1 MVARVVPEDTAMDAK
16 KIGETVIAAAIGA
29 ILPIVGAV
37 YVLGGRM
44 AELDRLREQVA
55 DLRTELRASQGEIAA
70 VRAESHKLQE
80 EIRTEMRVSLGEAL
94 QGLNRQIS
102 AAPVLALPSGS
113 SVLTDQART
122 KQELEQIQQWGKQQ
136 QRWTDELLKEMDE
149 VMNSITSFG
158 QPSAGPAAPA
168 GAEARPTDSKP

>member
-1 MVARVVPEDTAMDAK
+1 MDAR
-16 KIGETVIAAAIGA
+16 KISETVIAAAIGA

-55 DLRTELRASQGEIAA
+55 DLRSELRASQGEIAA
-70 VRAESHKLQE
+70 VRADSQKLQE
-80 EIRTEMRVSLGEAL
+80 EIRAEVRASLGEAL
-94 QGLNRQIS
+94 QDFNRQIS
-102 AAPVLALPSGS
+102 AAPVLALPSGN

-136 QRWTDELLKEMDE
+136 QRWMDQLGSQISKA
-149 VMNSITSFG
+149 VDSLASSIG
-158 QPSAGPAAPA
+158 EPGAGAAPPA
-168 GAEARPTDSKP
+168 GAEASPTDSKP

>member
-1 MVARVVPEDTAMDAK
+1 MDAK
-16 KIGETVIAAAIGA
+16 KISETVIAAAIGA

-70 VRAESHKLQE
+70 VRAESRKLQE
-80 EIRTEMRVSLGEAL
+80 ETRAEVRVSLGETL
-94 QGLNRQIS
+94 QDLNRQIS
-102 AAPVLALPSGS
+102 AAPVLALPSGN

-136 QRWTDELLKEMDE
+136 QRWMDQLGSQISKA
-149 VMNSITSFG
+149 VDSLASSIG
-158 QPSAGPAAPA
+158 EPGAGAAPPA
-168 GAEARPTDSKP
+168 GAEASPTDSKP

>member
-1 MVARVVPEDTAMDAK
+1 MDAK
-16 KIGETVIAAAIGA
+16 KISETVIAAAIGA

-70 VRAESHKLQE
+70 VRAESRKLQE
-80 EIRTEMRVSLGEAL
+80 EIRTEMRASLGEAL
-94 QGLNRQIS
+94 QELNRQIS
-102 AAPVLALPSGS
+102 AAPVLALPSGN

-122 KQELEQIQQWGKQQ
+122 KQELEQIQHWGEQQ
-136 QRWTDELLKEMDE
+136 QRWMNELVKQMDE
-149 VMNSITSFG
+149 AMNSITSFG
-158 QPSAGPAAPA
+158 QPSTGPAAPA
-168 GAEARPTDSKP
+168 GTVQ